1 MKFGFYLFFGTCYLK
16 FYAKKCKKMKN
27 TALSVNIGNLHLK
40 NPVTT
45 ASGCFGYGTEYKDF
59 IDLGKLGAIFVKG
72 TTGSKREGNP
82 SPRSVETSSGML
94 NSVGLQNKGVDYFIS
109 SIYPEIQQYNTH
121 IIVNVSGSTIEEYVM
136 VADKLND
143 LEKIPAIELNISCPN
158 VKEGGMMFGTHR
170 PSAIEVTTAVR
181 KVYNKTLIVKL
192 SPNVT
197 SISEFAKA
205 VEGAGADA
213 VSLINTLLGMA
224 IDVEK
229 QKPVLATV
237 TGGLSGPAIK
247 PVALRMVWEV
257 YNSVKIPVIG
267 IGGIMN
273 ATDAIEFMLAGATAV
288 QIGTANFIDPR
299 VTVKVLNGIE
309 DYLVEKDITDVNNL
323 VGALK
328 IVH

>member
-1 MKFGFYLFFGTCYLK
+1 
-16 FYAKKCKKMKN
+16 
-27 TALSVNIGNLHLK
+27 
-40 NPVTT
+40 
-45 ASGCFGYGTEYKDF
+45 
-59 IDLGKLGAIFVKG
+59 
-72 TTGSKREGNP
+72 
-82 SPRSVETSSGML
+82 
-94 NSVGLQNKGVDYFIS
+94 
-109 SIYPEIQQYNTH
+109 
-121 IIVNVSGSTIEEYVM
+121 
-136 VADKLND
+136 
-143 LEKIPAIELNISCPN
+143 
-158 VKEGGMMFGTHR
+158 
-170 PSAIEVTTAVR
+170 
-181 KVYNKTLIVKL
+181 
-192 SPNVT
+192 
-197 SISEFAKA
+197 
-205 VEGAGADA
+205 
-213 VSLINTLLGMA
+213 MA
-224 IDVEK
+224 IDTEK